1 MKRLTG
7 ASELLDGALDDP
19 LTLAGNL
26 RDLRRINRLLGGVTL
41 SRLGL
46 ERLAGPTADGG
57 GTVTMIDVGTGGADI
72 PAALLSDWSRRG
84 RRLQVTAVDQRAE
97 VLAAAR
103 LARPALDR
111 LRGLTLQVADGL
123 ALPYRTGAFDV
134 AHASLVLHHFEPRDA
149 VALLRELGR
158 VSRRGVVVNDLARG
172 RLNWLGAWLVSHV
185 VSGNRY
191 TRHDAPLSV
200 RRAYTLHEAHGLL
213 AAAGLRTVAQAL
225 GPGGHRWALVA
236 VAE

>member
-19 LTLAGNL
+19 LT
-26 RDLRRINRLLGGVTL
+26 
-41 SRLGL
+41 
-46 ERLAGPTADGG
+46 LAGPTADGG

-97 VLAAAR
+97 VLAAVR

-172 RLNWLGAWLVSHV
+172 R
-185 VSGNRY
+185 
-191 TRHDAPLSV
+191 
-200 RRAYTLHEAHGLL
+200 
-213 AAAGLRTVAQAL
+213 
-225 GPGGHRWALVA
+225 
-236 VAE
+236 